1 MIRRPRGAFGSPQLL
16 LEDREQVYLTPDIPE
31 PPTEKHT
38 GLERAKKVNPLNE
51 PKKKSKYQR

>member
-16 LEDREQVYLTPDIPE
+16 LEGEQVYLTDIP
-31 PPTEKHT
+31 PPPEKHT